1 MRKENMIRMFVYLS
15 IGVIFVVFVLRMQKD
30 IKNNLAKEV
39 ISITNEHK
47 SQGKPAIVRK
57 VIKGDIDV
65 YIKTTIV
72 PTNEGFLRSYVTKNV
87 KDRLSIGQIL
97 YVEENQT
104 KRFGEIIFISSGIDI
119 NSGLYQ
125 IKCILDDKNI
135 LRTGRKI
142 AHIYEKTLKNV
153 IYVSNNI
160 VEIEGEKRIVWKVQ
174 NGRVKKTD
182 VKVGEQVFGDVVI
195 LDGLISGDV
204 VVVEGH
210 TMLKNN
216 DEIKVISD
224 KGVEL

>member
-1 MRKENMIRMFVYLS
+1 M
-15 IGVIFVVFVLRMQKD
+15 
-30 IKNNLAKEV
+30 
-39 ISITNEHK
+39 
-47 SQGKPAIVRK
+47 
-57 VIKGDIDV
+57 
-65 YIKTTIV
+65 
-72 PTNEGFLRSYVTKNV
+72 
-87 KDRLSIGQIL
+87 
-97 YVEENQT
+97 
-104 KRFGEIIFISSGIDI
+104 
-119 NSGLYQ
+119 
-125 IKCILDDKNI
+125 
-135 LRTGRKI
+135 
-142 AHIYEKTLKNV
+142 
-153 IYVSNNI
+153 SNNI